1 MQEKIKLLKDLQ
13 AIDQDL
19 KKVRQ
24 DREALEKEQASL
36 GSGTDRIRAMVDSLA
51 AELAKLQQ
59 ERRTLQLALEQE
71 EHNIHRSEGHLP
83 AIKTQ
88 KEYVAVLKE
97 IDTAKKLNK
106 DLQDRIQA
114 KDAEIADVTRDREE
128 KEQELAELTA
138 KVSDR
143 LEEIARQLADRAS
156 QAGTQVQDRDRLFDQ
171 LPVSLRK
178 RYQLL
183 FERRGGLV
191 VVEARNGT
199 CSGCNMHLPPQLFN
213 TLFTLQEIQSCP
225 HCNRLLY
232 VTAPM

>member
-1 MQEKIKLLKDLQ
+1 MQDKIKLLKELQ
-13 AIDQDL
+13 AIDQGL
-19 KKVRQ
+19 KNVRQ
-24 DREALEKEQASL
+24 GREALEKEQATL
-36 GSGTDRIRAMVDSLA
+36 GSETDRIRAMVENLA
-51 AELAKLQQ
+51 AELAKLRE

-71 EHNIHRSEGHLP
+71 EQNIRRSEGHLP

-114 KDAEIADVTRDREE
+114 KDGEIAAITRDREE
-128 KEQELAELTA
+128 KEQELADLTA

-143 LEEIARQLADRAS
+143 LEEIARRLAECES
-156 QAGTQVQDRDRLFDQ
+156 QFGAQVQDRDSLFDQ

-183 FERRGGLV
+183 FERRGGLA

-213 TLFTLQEIQSCP
+213 TLFTVKEIQSCP

-232 VTAPM
+232 VTALV

>member
-1 MQEKIKLLKDLQ
+1 MQDKIKLLKELQ

-19 KKVRQ
+19 KNVRQ
-24 DREALEKEQASL
+24 GREALEKEQASL
-36 GSGTDRIRAMVDSLA
+36 GSETDRIQSMVECLTS
-51 AELAKLQQ
+51 ELDKLRD

-71 EHNIHRSEGHLP
+71 EHNIQRSEGHLP

-106 DLQDRIQA
+106 DLQDRILA
-114 KDAEIADVTRDREE
+114 KDGEIAAVTRDREE

-143 LEEIARQLADRAS
+143 LEEIARQLAECES
-156 QAGTQVQDRDRLFDQ
+156 QVGTQVQDRDSLFDQ
-171 LPVSLRK
+171 LPVTLRK

-183 FERRGGLV
+183 FERRGGLA

-213 TLFTLQEIQSCP
+213 TLFTVKEIQSCP

-232 VTAPM
+232 VTAPE

>member
-1 MQEKIKLLKDLQ
+1 MQDKIKLLKELQ
-13 AIDQDL
+13 AIDQGL
-19 KKVRQ
+19 KNVRQ
-24 DREALEKEQASL
+24 GREALEKEQATL
-36 GSGTDRIRAMVDSLA
+36 GSETDRIRAMVENLA
-51 AELAKLQQ
+51 AELAKLRE

-71 EHNIHRSEGHLP
+71 EQNIRRSEGHLP

-114 KDAEIADVTRDREE
+114 KDGEIAAITRDREE
-128 KEQELAELTA
+128 KEQELADLTA

-143 LEEIARQLADRAS
+143 LEEIARRLAECES
-156 QAGTQVQDRDRLFDQ
+156 QFGAQVQDRDSLFDQ

-183 FERRGGLV
+183 FERRGGLA

-213 TLFTLQEIQSCP
+213 TLFTIQEIQSCP

-232 VTAPM
+232 VTALM

>member
-1 MQEKIKLLKDLQ
+1 MVECLTS
-13 AIDQDL
+13 
-19 KKVRQ
+19 
-24 DREALEKEQASL
+24 ELEKL
-36 GSGTDRIRAMVDSLA
+36 RD
-51 AELAKLQQ
+51 

-71 EHNIHRSEGHLP
+71 EQNIQRSEGHLP

-106 DLQDRIQA
+106 DIQDRIQA
-114 KDAEIADVTRDREE
+114 KDGEIAAVTRDREE
-128 KEQELAELTA
+128 KEQELADLTA

-143 LEEIARQLADRAS
+143 LEEIARQLAECES
-156 QAGTQVQDRDRLFDQ
+156 QVGTQVQDRDSLFDQ
-171 LPVSLRK
+171 LPLTLRK

-183 FERRGGLV
+183 FERRGGLA

-213 TLFTLQEIQSCP
+213 TLFTVKEIQSCP

-232 VTAPM
+232 VTEPA

>member
-1 MQEKIKLLKDLQ
+1 MQEKIRLLKELQ
-13 AIDQDL
+13 AIDQEL
-19 KKVRQ
+19 QKVCQGRQ
-24 DREALEKEQASL
+24 ALEKEQASL
-36 GSGTDRIRAMVDSLA
+36 GSETDRIRAMIESLT
-51 AELAKLQQ
+51 AELDKLRE

-71 EHNIHRSEGHLP
+71 EQNIRRSEGHLP
-83 AIKTQ
+83 SIKTQ

-106 DLQDRIQA
+106 DLQDRIQT
-114 KDAEIADVTRDREE
+114 KDGEISNLSRDREE
-128 KEQELAELTA
+128 KEQELAELQA
-138 KVSDR
+138 KVTDR
-143 LEEIARQLADRAS
+143 LEEISQLLAEYDA
-156 QAGTQVQDRDRLFDQ
+156 QTGTQINDRDSLFDQ

-183 FERRGGLV
+183 FERRGGLA

-213 TLFTLQEIQSCP
+213 NLFTVQEIQSCP

-232 VTAPM
+232 VKVLM

>member
-36 GSGTDRIRAMVDSLA
+36 GSGTDRIRAMVESLA

-71 EHNIHRSEGHLP
+71 EQNIHRSEGHLP

-106 DLQDRIQA
+106 DLQDRIKA
-114 KDAEIADVTRDREE
+114 KDGEIADVTRDREE

-143 LEEIARQLADRAS
+143 LEEISRQLADQAS

-225 HCNRLLY
+225 HCNRLLF

>member
-1 MQEKIKLLKDLQ
+1 MQDKIKQLKELQ
-13 AIDQDL
+13 AIDQSL
-19 KKVRQ
+19 QKIRQ
-24 DREALEKEQASL
+24 SREALEQEQGSL
-36 GSGTDRIRAMVDSLA
+36 GSETGRIRTMVESLS
-51 AELAKLQQ
+51 AEFDKLRE
-59 ERRTLQLALEQE
+59 ERRALQLALEQE
-71 EHNIHRSEGHLP
+71 EQNIRRSEGHLP

-106 DLQDRIQA
+106 DIQDRIQV
-114 KDAEIADVTRDREE
+114 KETEIAGISRDREE

-143 LEEIARQLADRAS
+143 LDEITRQLAEWKAEALS
-156 QAGTQVQDRDRLFDQ
+156 QVHERDGLFDQ
-171 LPVSLRK
+171 LPVALRK

-183 FERRGGLV
+183 FDRRGGLV
-191 VVEARNGT
+191 MVEARNGT

-232 VTAPM
+232 VTAPT

>member
-1 MQEKIKLLKDLQ
+1 MQDKIKQLKELQ
-13 AIDQDL
+13 AIDQSL
-19 KKVRQ
+19 QKIRQ
-24 DREALEKEQASL
+24 SREALEKEQGSL
-36 GSGTDRIRAMVDSLA
+36 GSETGRIRTMVESLT
-51 AELAKLQQ
+51 AEFDKLRE
-59 ERRTLQLALEQE
+59 ERRALQLALEQE
-71 EHNIHRSEGHLP
+71 EQNIRRSEGHLP

-106 DLQDRIQA
+106 DILDRIQV
-114 KDAEIADVTRDREE
+114 KETEIAGISRDREE

-143 LEEIARQLADRAS
+143 LDEITRQLAEWKAEALS
-156 QAGTQVQDRDRLFDQ
+156 QVHERDGLFDQ
-171 LPVSLRK
+171 LPVALRK

-183 FERRGGLV
+183 FDRRGGLV
-191 VVEARNGT
+191 MVEARNGT

-232 VTAPM
+232 VTAPT

>member
-1 MQEKIKLLKDLQ
+1 MQDKIKLLKELQ
-13 AIDQDL
+13 AIDQGL
-19 KKVRQ
+19 KNVRQ
-24 DREALEKEQASL
+24 GREALEKEQATL
-36 GSGTDRIRAMVDSLA
+36 GSETDRIRAMVENLA
-51 AELAKLQQ
+51 AELAKLRE

-71 EHNIHRSEGHLP
+71 EQNIRRSEGHLP

-114 KDAEIADVTRDREE
+114 KDGEIAAITRDREE
-128 KEQELAELTA
+128 KEQELADLTA

-143 LEEIARQLADRAS
+143 LEEIARRLAECES
-156 QAGTQVQDRDRLFDQ
+156 QFGAQVQDRDSLFDQ

-183 FERRGGLV
+183 FERRGGLA

-213 TLFTLQEIQSCP
+213 TLFTIQEIQSCP

-232 VTAPM
+232 VTALI

>member
-1 MQEKIKLLKDLQ
+1 VQDKIKQLKELQ
-13 AIDQDL
+13 AIDQSL
-19 KKVRQ
+19 QKIRQ
-24 DREALEKEQASL
+24 SREALEQEQGSL
-36 GSGTDRIRAMVDSLA
+36 GSETGRIRTMVESLS
-51 AELAKLQQ
+51 AEFDKLRE
-59 ERRTLQLALEQE
+59 ERRALQLALEQE
-71 EHNIHRSEGHLP
+71 EQNIRRSEGHLP

-106 DLQDRIQA
+106 DIQDRIQV
-114 KDAEIADVTRDREE
+114 KETEIAGISRDREE

-143 LEEIARQLADRAS
+143 LDEITRQLAEWKAEALS
-156 QAGTQVQDRDRLFDQ
+156 QVHERDGLFDQ
-171 LPVSLRK
+171 LPVALRK

-183 FERRGGLV
+183 FDRRGGLV
-191 VVEARNGT
+191 MVEARNGT

-232 VTAPM
+232 VTAPT

>member
-1 MQEKIKLLKDLQ
+1 VQDKIKLLKELQ
-13 AIDQDL
+13 AIDQGL
-19 KKVRQ
+19 KNVRQ
-24 DREALEKEQASL
+24 GREALEKEQATL
-36 GSGTDRIRAMVDSLA
+36 GSETDRIRAMVENLA
-51 AELAKLQQ
+51 AELAKLRE

-71 EHNIHRSEGHLP
+71 EQNIRRSEGHLP

-114 KDAEIADVTRDREE
+114 KDGEIAAITRDREE
-128 KEQELAELTA
+128 KEQELADLPA

-143 LEEIARQLADRAS
+143 LEEIARRLAECES
-156 QAGTQVQDRDRLFDQ
+156 QFGAQVQDRDSLFDQ

-183 FERRGGLV
+183 FERRGGLA

-213 TLFTLQEIQSCP
+213 TLFTIQEIQSCP

-232 VTAPM
+232 VTALM

>member
-1 MQEKIKLLKDLQ
+1 VQEKIKLLKALQ
-13 AIDQDL
+13 AIDQEL
-19 KKVRQ
+19 KNVHQ
-24 DREALEKEQASL
+24 SREVLEKEQASL
-36 GSGTDRIRAMVDSLA
+36 GSETDRIRAMVECLT
-51 AELAKLQQ
+51 AELDKLRD

-71 EHNIHRSEGHLP
+71 EQNIHRSEGHLP

-114 KDAEIADVTRDREE
+114 KDGEIAAVTRDREE

-143 LEEIARQLADRAS
+143 LEEIARQLAECES
-156 QAGTQVQDRDRLFDQ
+156 QVGSQVQDRDSLFDQ
-171 LPVSLRK
+171 LPAALRK

-183 FERRGGLV
+183 FERRGGLA

-213 TLFTLQEIQSCP
+213 TLFTVKEIQSCP

-232 VTAPM
+232 VTAPV

>member
-1 MQEKIKLLKDLQ
+1 MQDKITLLKELQ
-13 AIDQDL
+13 AIDQGL
-19 KKVRQ
+19 QKVRQ
-24 DREALEKEQASL
+24 SREALEKEQVAL
-36 GSGTDRIRAMVDSLA
+36 GSETGRIRTMVESLT
-51 AELAKLQQ
+51 AELDRLRE

-71 EHNIHRSEGHLP
+71 EQNIRRSEGHLP

-106 DLQDRIQA
+106 DLQDRIQV
-114 KDAEIADVTRDREE
+114 KETEIAGTSRDREE

-138 KVSDR
+138 KISDR
-143 LEEIARQLADRAS
+143 LDEIARQLAEWDAEAGS
-156 QAGTQVQDRDRLFDQ
+156 QVHERDSLFDQ
-171 LPVSLRK
+171 LPVTLRK

-183 FERRGGLV
+183 FDRRGGLV
-191 VVEARNGT
+191 MVEARNGT

-213 TLFTLQEIQSCP
+213 TLFTVREIQSCP

>member
-36 GSGTDRIRAMVDSLA
+36 GSGTDRIRAMIESLA

-71 EHNIHRSEGHLP
+71 EQNIHRSEGHLP

-114 KDAEIADVTRDREE
+114 KDGEIADVTRDREE

-143 LEEIARQLADRAS
+143 LEEIARQLADQAS

>member
-36 GSGTDRIRAMVDSLA
+36 GSGTDRIRAMVESLA

-71 EHNIHRSEGHLP
+71 EQNIHRSEGHLP

-106 DLQDRIQA
+106 DLQDRIKA
-114 KDAEIADVTRDREE
+114 KDGEIADVTRDREE

-143 LEEIARQLADRAS
+143 LEEISRQLADQAS

>member
-1 MQEKIKLLKDLQ
+1 VQDKIKLLKELQ
-13 AIDQDL
+13 AIDQGL
-19 KKVRQ
+19 KNVRQ
-24 DREALEKEQASL
+24 GREALEKEQATL
-36 GSGTDRIRAMVDSLA
+36 GSETDRIRAMVENLA
-51 AELAKLQQ
+51 AELAKLRE

-71 EHNIHRSEGHLP
+71 EQNIRRSEGHLP

-114 KDAEIADVTRDREE
+114 KDGEIAAITRDREE
-128 KEQELAELTA
+128 KEQELADLTA

-143 LEEIARQLADRAS
+143 LEEIARRLAECES
-156 QAGTQVQDRDRLFDQ
+156 QFGAQVQDRDSLFDQ

-183 FERRGGLV
+183 FERRGGLA

-213 TLFTLQEIQSCP
+213 TLFTIQEIQSCP

-232 VTAPM
+232 VTALI